1 MWKYWLASLTVG
13 LVLVLAP
20 RAPAQDKPQDILDKA
35 IKAHGGADKL
45 AKAKALRTKSKGTVD
60 RLGGIDYSDET
71 TIAFAGKLKIAMDL
85 DVMGMK
91 LNQTIVFDGT

>member
-60 RLGGIDYSDET
+60 RLGGIDYSD
-71 TIAFAGKLKIAMDL
+71 
-85 DVMGMK
+85 
-91 LNQTIVFDGT
+91 